1 MHDTGIALGESVLN
15 WDDLKYAL
23 AVGRTGSLTR
33 AALQLGVNQS
43 TATRRLVALEAEI
56 GQTLFVRTQS
66 GLTPTDAGRLAI
78 ARASDL
84 ERRVDLLREQVA
96 DVSAGPSGILY
107 LRSNAWVLR
116 QLVTHGLSEFLQEH
130 QQIELR
136 TASHFATQSIQP
148 GATVS
153 LWFERNPREM
163 EFPVKIGTVPYA
175 VYRGKDSDP
184 DSVDW
189 VAFRDEEI
197 LRLAPSRLTERLR
210 GKKSKLRFTA
220 PDAALLRDAIA
231 AGVGRGL
238 LPQCLA
244 ETDPR
249 LCRVTEG
256 EPELRREL
264 SMHLHPD
271 TVQAKRVQVL
281 LRWIRK
287 NFANAFAPCEPA

>member
-1 MHDTGIALGESVLN
+1 MEVGLN

-56 GQTLFVRTQS
+56 GEILFIRTQG

-78 ARASDL
+78 ARAGDL
-84 ERRVDLLREQVA
+84 ERRVDRLREQIA
-96 DVSAGPSGILY
+96 ESSAGPSGIVY
-107 LRSNAWVLR
+107 LRSSDWVLR
-116 QLVTHGLSEFLQEH
+116 RLVQHGAAEFLRENPR
-130 QQIELR
+130 IDLR
-136 TASHFATQSIQP
+136 MATHIASQSNQT

-153 LWFERNPREM
+153 LWFERSPREM
-163 EFPVKIGTVPYA
+163 EFPVKIGSIPYA
-175 VYRGKDSDP
+175 VYRGQDTDP
-184 DSVDW
+184 DSPDW
-189 VAFRDEEI
+189 VAFRDDEVT
-197 LRLAPSRLTERLR
+197 RLATSRMADRLR
-210 GKKSKLRFTA
+210 GKESMLRFTA
-220 PDAALLRDAIA
+220 PDAGMMCDAIA

-244 ETDPR
+244 ERDPR
-249 LCRVTEG
+249 LCRVGDG

-271 TVQAKRVQVL
+271 TVQAKRVQVVVRW
-281 LRWIRK
+281 LRES
-287 NFANAFAPCEPA
+287 FTGAFAPCDAA